1 MTKEE
6 IVTMINQLSKA
17 DREWIVSNVSKESTV
32 SISGKAKVRFCD
44 VYQEM
49 THERYYWTAKD
60 AGCMAALVRKIKAKI
75 VEAGS
80 ACDDNEVLNTIE
92 YYIRQAYKVDP
103 WIADHYNVANLN
115 SQFNNLYNKIKN
127 GTQTHNNNRNSLAD
141 YARDLFGGR

>member
-6 IVTMINQLSKA
+6 IVTIINQLPRA
-17 DREWIVSNVSKESTV
+17 DRDWIVSNVSKESTV

-44 VYQEM
+44 VYQEL

-60 AGCMAALVRKIKAKI
+60 AGSLSALLKKIETNI
-75 VEAGS
+75 RDTGEPYTDTDVI
-80 ACDDNEVLNTIE
+80 NTLE
-92 YYIRQAYKVDP
+92 YYIREAYKRDK

-115 SQFNNLYNKIKN
+115 SQFNNLYITVKY
-127 GTQTHNNNRNSLAD
+127 GTQTKNNRNSLAD